1 MKNKYLIH
9 SVFTNGLFSWAQIFL
24 KSLNLSE
31 NRYRIIFDTF
41 DLTDN
46 QIINLK
52 KLNKNLEI
60 RNQKLD
66 FNEISQLSGYEIN
79 KIRLVKE
86 ITEKKG
92 PENLNNK

>member
-1 MKNKYLIH
+1 MVY
-9 SVFTNGLFSWAQIFL
+9 FWAQIF
-24 KSLNLSE
+24 KIFNLSE

-60 RNQKLD
+60 ATKN
-66 FNEISQLSGYEIN
+66 
-79 KIRLVKE
+79 
-86 ITEKKG
+86 
-92 PENLNNK
+92 